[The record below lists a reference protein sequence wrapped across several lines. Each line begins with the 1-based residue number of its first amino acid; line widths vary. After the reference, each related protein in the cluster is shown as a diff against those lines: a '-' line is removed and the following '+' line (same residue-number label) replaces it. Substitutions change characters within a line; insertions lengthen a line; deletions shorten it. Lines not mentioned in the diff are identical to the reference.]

1 MPGNIKEK
9 RTGNPS
15 AQLDKFVAHT
25 LGGVMSDNVRNLMS
39 QNSGQSIL
47 VLAKRQD
54 SRVNEDL
61 STAPG

>member
-1 MPGNIKEK
+1 MPGNIKKK

-47 VLAKRQD
+47 VLAK
-54 SRVNEDL
+54 
-61 STAPG
+61 